1 MNRFCLFIVM
11 DVLVIKKCPLSSSTY
26 LLHMMR
32 SVKMFMHLTSL
43 CIKKKFH
50 KENPVGFPQCKNLVG
65 ILHRFASF
73 RMLLEGL

>member
-1 MNRFCLFIVM
+1 
-11 DVLVIKKCPLSSSTY
+11 
-26 LLHMMR
+26 
-32 SVKMFMHLTSL
+32 MFMHLTSL